1 MDILVSWWEGSCFC
15 LGVGSIPYFPA
26 FHRGGPWERWWVA
39 HSALLIVTLYAT
51 PPSSMPS
58 FPPLLWLRTIWKSIL
73 FSRSVR
79 LHALAVTT
87 FLQILL
93 RTKVRK
99 GSGSKLDYSK
109 DVWDIPQLLRT
120 KMPLEIM
127 HKKTIEAS
135 GNHYKSFAD
144 DASVTFS
151 FTLLIPIYLFSYA
164 VDRKKYNVN
173 CFPCHLITRIWSVI
187 NSQARWKSF

>member
-1 MDILVSWWEGSCFC
+1 MTGVTTANRNLISTKLTGLSKSHVGKDSDLEIEMDILVSWWEGSCFC

-135 GNHYKSFAD
+135 GRQ
-144 DASVTFS
+144 V
-151 FTLLIPIYLFSYA
+151 
-164 VDRKKYNVN
+164 
-173 CFPCHLITRIWSVI
+173 IT
-187 NSQARWKSF
+187 NPLQMMPL